1 MKRTVLVVGVSLLCA
16 ASVWGHSPQ
25 RPTRRDPRPITPV
38 VPVRPRTPKPQVQ
51 IAILLDTSNSM
62 DGLIDQAKIQLW
74 SIVNEFIYARR
85 NDCAPD
91 VEVALY
97 EYGNDRLPAG
107 GGHIRRVLPF
117 TTDLDHVSEVLFGLT
132 TNGGREYCGWALQEA
147 LMDLNWDRD
156 DRTLKTLFIA
166 GNEPFT
172 QGNVDYRVSCRAAR
186 QQGVLVN
193 TIHCG
198 SEDDGRSGQWDRG
211 AALAQGR
218 YLNIN
223 HNQAVVHIPAPQD
236 DEIAVLNT
244 RLNETYIAYGQ
255 LGRKHQQMQVTQDD
269 NAAHLHAEAEVQR
282 IVAKSSSN
290 YRNSHWDLVD
300 AVKEDLQ
307 IESLDVEELPEE
319 LRTLSPEGR
328 QQFVEVKAREREQ
341 IQRRIQELSQQR
353 RAYVARKR
361 QQMATED
368 QSLGSA
374 VIQAVREQAAKKGF
388 VFIDATQ
395 TP

>member
-1 MKRTVLVVGVSLLCA
+1 
-16 ASVWGHSPQ
+16 
-25 RPTRRDPRPITPV
+25 
-38 VPVRPRTPKPQVQ
+38 VRPRTPKPQVQ

-85 NDCAPD
+85 NDCAPE

-132 TNGGREYCGWALQEA
+132 TDGGREYCGLVLQEA
-147 LMDLNWDRD
+147 LTDLHWDRD

-172 QGNVDYRVSCRAAR
+172 QGHVDYRISCRAAR
-186 QQGVLVN
+186 QQGVRVN

-198 SEDDGRSGQWDRG
+198 SENDGRMGQWDRG

-255 LGRKHQQMQVTQDD
+255 LGRKHQQMQVAQDD
-269 NAAHLHAEAEVQR
+269 NAAHLHAEAEVER
-282 IVAKSSSN
+282 IVAKSSAN
-290 YRNSHWDLVD
+290 YRNGHWDLVD
-300 AVKEDLQ
+300 AVKQEGFQ
-307 IESLDVEELPEE
+307 IEGLDAAALPEE
-319 LRTLSPEGR
+319 LRALSPEQRR
-328 QQFVEVKAREREQ
+328 QYVEAKAREREQ

-353 RAYVARKR
+353 RAFVARAR
-361 QQMATED
+361 QRMATQD

-374 VIQAVREQAAKKGF
+374 VIQAVREQAAEKGF
-388 VFIDATQ
+388 VFVDAAE